1 MEVVIDSKVKLIE
14 SAIDAFSK
22 YGFTGCSTAQI
33 AEDAGVSEALLF
45 KHFKSKKKLL
55 DAVLIEIVT
64 NRIPKIL
71 YENTDQ
77 LLSISDG
84 IEPLECLKGFIK
96 SKFKIVKSNIRYFKI
111 LINEIQYHDDIRD
124 IYTQQVVP
132 QFIGE
137 MSGWIEQL
145 QHSPN
150 VRKIPPRTAFRS
162 LVGMMNMILLDQ
174 SLISPQL
181 DLEAEIDIVFD
192 LFLYGMIKE

>member
-1 MEVVIDSKVKLIE
+1 METLMDSKAKIIE
-14 SAIDAFSK
+14 SAIDAFAK

-33 AEDAGVSEALLF
+33 AENAGVSEALLF
-45 KHFKSKKKLL
+45 KYFKSKKKLL

-64 NRIPKIL
+64 QRIPIIL
-71 YENTDQ
+71 YKETDQ
-77 LLSISDG
+77 LHALPTSN
-84 IEPLECLKGFIK
+84 EPLECLRNF
-96 SKFKIVKSNIRYFKI
+96 VKAKLKLVQANIRYFKI
-111 LINEIQYHDDIRD
+111 LINEIQYHNDIRE
-124 IYTQQVVP
+124 IYTHKVVP
-132 QFIGE
+132 QFLGE
-137 MSGWIEQL
+137 MSGWIEKL

-174 SLISPQL
+174 ALISPHL